1 MNMYIYIYIHIEC
14 ERQTGHPPR
23 EAPHRFR
30 RNSKGQGSCAPPGT
44 HFCVLQ
50 CVAHLIALVCCSVL
64 QCGAVCCSAWQCV
77 AVCCSV
83 VQCGAVCCSA
93 LQCVAVCC
101 SVLQCVAHSIA
112 RVLQCVAVCCS
123 VWQFIA
129 VCCSMSHIRQ
139 HLRTYRHALCR
150 NTQFSNNDFEY
161 FSSNFQNIVSAPKL
175 QRPLALL

>member
-1 MNMYIYIYIHIEC
+1 MNMYIYIYIHLAR

-64 QCGAVCCSAWQCV
+64 
-77 AVCCSV
+77 
-83 VQCGAVCCSA
+83 QCGAVCCSA